1 MIPDHAISGAF
12 GERTLQIIEHR
23 LLRLYSISEMNRK
36 MEEIKLESVTE
47 MEKTTDNTFLEEVKK
62 KSWEDLNLCYQCL
75 KCTAGC
81 PTAPYMDIRPNN
93 IIRMIQMG
101 MKEEVLGS
109 SAIWL
114 CVSCETCGTRCPNK
128 IDIGVLM
135 DALREMAV
143 EEGVR
148 AKEKNIHLLHEA
160 FIQSIKRGGRLH
172 ELAMEVEYKLRSR
185 DFFTD
190 MIPGMMLFL
199 KGKIPLLPSLVKR
212 RQEIKKI
219 FERCRK

>member
-1 MIPDHAISGAF
+1 VTRVSCLVSVKRFRKNKIRSRITVTG
-12 GERTLQIIEHR
+12 TII
-23 LLRLYSISEMNRK
+23 
-36 MEEIKLESVTE
+36 MEEVKLEPMVVL
-47 MEKTTDNTFLEEVKK
+47 EKVNSSFLEEAKK
-62 KSWEDLNLCYQCL
+62 KSGEDLSLCYQCL

-101 MKEEVLGS
+101 MKKDVLES

-135 DALREMAV
+135 DALREMAI
-143 EEGVR
+143 EEGVP

-160 FIQSIKRGGRLH
+160 FVQSIKRGGRVH
-172 ELAMEVEYKLRSR
+172 EATMLIDYKLRSK
-185 DFFTD
+185 DFMTD
-190 MIPGMMLFL
+190 LIPGMKLFM
-199 KGKIPLLPSLVKR
+199 KGKIPLIPSFVKGKD
-212 RQEIKKI
+212 EIKRI
-219 FERCRK
+219 FDKCQKGK

>member
-1 MIPDHAISGAF
+1 
-12 GERTLQIIEHR
+12 
-23 LLRLYSISEMNRK
+23 
-36 MEEIKLESVTE
+36 
-47 MEKTTDNTFLEEVKK
+47 MEKINSSFLEKAKERSGEKL
-62 KSWEDLNLCYQCL
+62 DLCYQCL

-101 MKEEVLGS
+101 MKQEVLGS

-114 CVSCETCGTRCPNK
+114 CVSCETCGTRCPNE

-143 EEGVR
+143 EEGVP

-160 FIQSIKRGGRLH
+160 FVRSIRRGGRVH
-172 ELAMEVEYKLRSR
+172 EATMLIDYKLRSR
-185 DFFTD
+185 DFLTD
-190 MIPGMMLFL
+190 LIPGMALFM
-199 KGKIPLLPSLVKR
+199 KGKIPILPSLVKER
-212 RQEIKKI
+212 DSIKRI
-219 FERCRK
+219 FEKCTKVR

>member
-1 MIPDHAISGAF
+1 MKV
-12 GERTLQIIEHR
+12 EER
-23 LLRLYSISEMNRK
+23 LLEN
-36 MEEIKLESVTE
+36 EIR
-47 MEKTTDNTFLEEVKK
+47 MEKIDPSFLEEAKK
-62 KSWEDLNLCYQCL
+62 RSGEDLSLCYQCL

-101 MKEEVLGS
+101 RRQEVLGS

-135 DALREMAV
+135 DALREMAL
-143 EEGVR
+143 EEGVE

-160 FIQSIKRGGRLH
+160 FIQSIKRGGRIH
-172 ELAMEVEYKLRSR
+172 EATMLIDYKLRSK

-190 MIPGMMLFL
+190 LFPGMKLFM
-199 KGKIPLLPSLVKR
+199 KGKIPLFPDFIKGKE
-212 RQEIKKI
+212 EIKRI
-219 FERCRK
+219 FERCRKEK

>member
-1 MIPDHAISGAF
+1 M
-12 GERTLQIIEHR
+12 TV
-23 LLRLYSISEMNRK
+23 
-36 MEEIKLESVTE
+36 EEIKLEPTTE
-47 MEKTTDNTFLEEVKK
+47 MERADNTFLEEAKK
-62 KSWEDLNLCYQCL
+62 RSGEDLNLCYQCL

-143 EEGVR
+143 EEGVK

-160 FIQSIKRGGRLH
+160 FIQSIKRGGRIH
-172 ELAMEVEYKLRSR
+172 EATMLIDYKLRSK

-190 MIPGMMLFL
+190 LIPGMKLFM
-199 KGKIPLLPSLVKR
+199 KGKIPLFPDFIKGKE
-212 RQEIKKI
+212 EIKRI
-219 FERCRK
+219 FEKCTKEK

>member
-1 MIPDHAISGAF
+1 M
-12 GERTLQIIEHR
+12 ERRGKLSYSPPPSPSPIKGGGDRRDIEYIRTEVMKLGTLAEA
-23 LLRLYSISEMNRK
+23 EK
-36 MEEIKLESVTE
+36 MDSS
-47 MEKTTDNTFLEEVKK
+47 FLEEAKK
-62 KSWEDLNLCYQCL
+62 RSGEDLNLCYQCL

-143 EEGVR
+143 EEGVE

-160 FIQSIKRGGRLH
+160 FIQSIKRGGRIH
-172 ELAMEVEYKLRSR
+172 EATMLIDYKLRSK
-185 DFFTD
+185 DFLTD
-190 MIPGMMLFL
+190 LVPGMKLFI
-199 KGKIPLLPSLVKR
+199 KGKIPLFPDFIKGKG
-212 RQEIKKI
+212 EIKRI
-219 FERCRK
+219 FERCKKK

>member
-1 MIPDHAISGAF
+1 
-12 GERTLQIIEHR
+12 
-23 LLRLYSISEMNRK
+23 MN
-36 MEEIKLESVTE
+36 MEERKLEAITGMNKVDS
-47 MEKTTDNTFLEEVKK
+47 TFLEEAKK
-62 KSWEDLNLCYQCL
+62 RSGEKLDLCYQCL

-101 MKEEVLGS
+101 MKQEVLGS

-114 CVSCETCGTRCPNK
+114 CVSCETCGTRCPNE

-143 EEGVR
+143 EEGVP

-160 FIQSIKRGGRLH
+160 FVQSIRRGGRVH
-172 ELAMEVEYKLRSR
+172 EATMLIDYKLRSR

-190 MIPGMMLFL
+190 LIPGMMLFM
-199 KGKIPLLPSLVKR
+199 KGKIPLFPGFIKGR
-212 RQEIKKI
+212 EEIKRI
-219 FERCRK
+219 FEKCTK